1 MSIVQLTTYVSLMS
15 VFTTPVG
22 TTDSVGAT
30 SDLFTR
36 NAIACAGTG
45 GLVGLGTASVL
56 ATLTAIPAQ
65 MLGAGT
71 VCAGLIYVGN
81 RKADGKPMNPFTKD
95 EATESG
101 KTDSATAAA

>member
-1 MSIVQLTTYVSLMS
+1 MS
-15 VFTTPVG
+15 VFTTTVG

-30 SDLFTR
+30 SDMFTR

-95 EATESG
+95 EATKSDTVVTEP
-101 KTDSATAAA
+101 AAA